1 MGQIIGYIISCIIA
15 SIISFVGLGGIVLG
29 VLVEMKGLG
38 SQLAALTIVIASIV
52 ELSIFLGEVFLGS
65 NISIKDLFENI
76 KSHFSKK
83 KLKEN
88 KKANEDH
95 KKIKFL
101 YIVELVIL
109 LAIVV
114 YSIIVPTHSRIAN
127 VIYNGFFIKA
137 FSNLLIPLF
146 IMITINAFVDNI
158 LGFFS
163 SIFSSIGTLLISL
176 MLGLTVSSAMIFV
189 ASVWYPDIE
198 TSIKKNW
205 FIYDNANFDSI
216 RGKDFDT
223 TAFLKT
229 EIKKIVDYA
238 FENADCDYS
247 DEVCMKRIKTNMI
260 NSNLYS
266 KNISIRN
273 YGYVVAQNIEID
285 VYNEALSI
293 RDLKDTH
300 LIYYKISYKEFSFDE
315 ISEDEYNNIAK
326 SKNS

>member
-65 NISIKDLFENI
+65 NISIKDLFENM

-114 YSIIVPTHSRIAN
+114 
-127 VIYNGFFIKA
+127 
-137 FSNLLIPLF
+137 
-146 IMITINAFVDNI
+146 
-158 LGFFS
+158 
-163 SIFSSIGTLLISL
+163 IS
-176 MLGLTVSSAMIFV
+176 V
-189 ASVWYPDIE
+189 AVG
-198 TSIKKNW
+198 
-205 FIYDNANFDSI
+205 A
-216 RGKDFDT
+216 
-223 TAFLKT
+223 
-229 EIKKIVDYA
+229 
-238 FENADCDYS
+238 
-247 DEVCMKRIKTNMI
+247 
-260 NSNLYS
+260 
-266 KNISIRN
+266 
-273 YGYVVAQNIEID
+273 
-285 VYNEALSI
+285 
-293 RDLKDTH
+293 
-300 LIYYKISYKEFSFDE
+300 
-315 ISEDEYNNIAK
+315 AK
-326 SKNS
+326 SVIAVLVGSHNT